1 MNVPGL
7 RSPYDQVGSLFHFG
21 RMLDKIRLHTAG
33 KLPADYQENLGG
45 GFDGV
50 LCRFLD
56 VKYEALVA
64 HVKQGGSDDEILQWC
79 FQFGRQPDEQ
89 ELAILNDYLRK
100 RGWNDA
106 ASERLVER
114 VKGLGPQWVGKV
126 QTFFDFIEVDEGRQ
140 PRGTA

>member
-7 RSPYDQVGSLFHFG
+7 RSPYDTVGGIVHFG
-21 RMLDKIRLHTAG
+21 RMLDKIRLHAAG

-56 VKYEALVA
+56 VTYEALVA
-64 HVKQGGSDDEILQWC
+64 HVKQGGTDDEVFQWC
-79 FQFGRQPDEQ
+79 LAHGRKPAEH
-89 ELAILNDYLRK
+89 EFAILNDYLRK

-106 ASERLVER
+106 GSDRLVER
-114 VKGLGPQWVGKV
+114 VNALGAQWTGKIH
-126 QTFFDFIEVDEGRQ
+126 TFFDFIEADEGR
-140 PRGTA
+140 PLRCR